1 MEILKNYSQQ
11 MKQLW
16 IPETTTIRH
25 SCSREV
31 MGFVKHGDFSFLLAK
46 TKAIG
51 YITIGSLKKLLTEI
65 GTNRVLIRNINSR
78 QYRLA
83 VLDIIFES

>member
-1 MEILKNYSQQ
+1 

-16 IPETTTIRH
+16 VPDSTAIRH

-46 TKAIG
+46 TKGIG
-51 YITIGSLKKLLTEI
+51 YITMNSFKKLLELKTDK
-65 GTNRVLIRNINSR
+65 VLVRNTSSR
-78 QYRLA
+78 KYRLA
-83 VLDIIFES
+83 VLDIISEV